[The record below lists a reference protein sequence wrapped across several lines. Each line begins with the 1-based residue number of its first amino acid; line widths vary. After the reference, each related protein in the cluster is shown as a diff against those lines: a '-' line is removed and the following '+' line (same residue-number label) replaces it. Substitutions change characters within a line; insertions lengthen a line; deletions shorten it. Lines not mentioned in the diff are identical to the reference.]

1 MKKVICSQ
9 KAPGA
14 IGPYS
19 QAIEANGMVFVS
31 GQLPIDAVTGV
42 MAEGAEAQARQSL
55 ENVKHI
61 LEEAGLSMANIVKT
75 TVFLADMSLFADMNK
90 VYATYF
96 DGAFPARSAVAVKA
110 LPKDALVEIE
120 WWLLQRLRHFRPA
133 FSLPQCQERL
143 LWPACRQPLH
153 SRPP

>member
-1 MKKVICSQ
+1 MICSQ

-31 GQLPIDAVTGV
+31 GQLPIDAATGA
-42 MAEGAEAQARQSL
+42 MAESAEAQARQSL

-96 DGAFPARSAVAVKA
+96 EGDFPARSAVAVKA
-110 LPKDALVEIE
+110 LPKEALVEIE
-120 WWLLQRLRHFRPA
+120 CIAVR
-133 FSLPQCQERL
+133 
-143 LWPACRQPLH
+143 
-153 SRPP
+153 